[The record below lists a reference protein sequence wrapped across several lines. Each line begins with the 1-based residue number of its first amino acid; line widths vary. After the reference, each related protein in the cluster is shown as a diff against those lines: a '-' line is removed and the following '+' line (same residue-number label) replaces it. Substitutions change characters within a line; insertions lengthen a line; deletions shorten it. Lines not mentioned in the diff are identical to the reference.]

1 MSVQYYRDTLS
12 YDLWHRKDLYTYF
25 AAILTDQV
33 KLKPDV
39 IEINKVKFC
48 LTKDGGKEHF
58 VYFLSW
64 LNKINLSTLQALSRS
79 AKIRLR
85 CDPGL
90 SDNYRDFITVL
101 QIDFDFGHYLNTLLQ
116 VADNDELLDTFASIL
131 MIRQGL
137 DAKFYHKDDKLNQ
150 GRSDTAAVDQ
160 LNETLSNL
168 RKASLTENRHQSI
181 NDHFDDEDNT
191 KQNKWLNDRLH
202 DAINSVNKAATN
214 NFNTT
219 SQNTNNS
226 LTNETDRSDIKP
238 DVSQSATNSNN
249 NNVTDSENPLTSDD
263 PFGQTDV
270 NTKTTP
276 FVNKSAEQSA
286 AAAQPYVESSMANN
300 SEGQAISVPLNATE
314 NSSFGLSQ
322 ASQAATLP
330 SSTSDTT
337 DDFAAIDSVI
347 NQLGNDT
354 GKDQDEGQAHEYPTN
369 TTQTQAPNYNDDLA
383 QNNQEALNSVSQ
395 NEDGDII
402 DDSPISNSN
411 DDYSANLEQ
420 KLNRFAG
427 AVQPTAN
434 NNLDHQSQFQ
444 AQMQQEDNRLAE
456 MIKNI

>member
-48 LTKDGGKEHF
+48 LTKDGGKERF

-90 SDNYRDFITVL
+90 ADNYRDFITVL

-168 RKASLTENRHQSI
+168 RKVSLTENKHQPI
-181 NDHFDDEDNT
+181 NDHFDAEDNT

-202 DAINSVNKAATN
+202 DAINSVNKAVTN
-214 NFNTT
+214 DFNIT

-226 LTNETDRSDIKP
+226 LTNGTDRSAIKP
-238 DVSQSATNSNN
+238 DVSQSATNSSNN
-249 NNVTDSENPLTSDD
+249 NATDSENPLTSDD
-263 PFGQTDV
+263 PFGQTNS

-276 FVNKSAEQSA
+276 FVNTSTEPSA
-286 AAAQPYVESSMANN
+286 ATSQPYVESSMANN

-330 SSTSDTT
+330 DSTSDTT
-337 DDFAAIDSVI
+337 DAFDSVI

-354 GKDQDEGQAHEYPTN
+354 GKDQDESQVHEHPTN
-369 TTQTQAPNYNDDLA
+369 ATQTPATNYNDDLA

-411 DDYSANLEQ
+411 DDYSTNLEQ

-434 NNLDHQSQFQ
+434 NNLDHQRQFQ